1 MMSKT
6 KILFV
11 CMGNICRSPTAEGV
25 FRDKVK
31 LAGLGEN
38 VEIDSA
44 GTHDYHIGRP
54 PDGRAQ
60 DAASKRGYDLSDL
73 RGRQINAKDF
83 EAFDFIL
90 AMDKDNLAILREQC
104 PPHWQH
110 KVRRLLSFSRH
121 FTDLD
126 VPDPYYGGKAGFDQ
140 VLDMVEDA
148 AEGLINE
155 INDTNGLV
163 TKSSV

>member
-1 MMSKT
+1 MSKT
-6 KILFV
+6 RVLFV

-25 FRDKVK
+25 FRDKLK
-31 LAGLGEN
+31 QSCLSDK

-73 RGRQINAKDF
+73 RGRQVNAKDF

-104 PPHWQH
+104 PPHLQH
-110 KVRRLLSFSRH
+110 KVRRLLSFSQR
-121 FTDLD
+121 FPNLD
-126 VPDPYYGGKAGFDQ
+126 VPDPYYGGQSGFDH

-155 INDTNGLV
+155 INV
-163 TKSSV
+163 TKGSATKDSV